1 MGWHPVRTCHNAAVA
16 HSGDC
21 QLSEIVDVRVAPNGR
36 MVLPN
41 RIRKSLGLSGGG
53 VLLVSIKG
61 DHVELRAAIH
71 GVAEA
76 QALYR
81 AHVVDDR
88 SSDDFLKTRRAEAA
102 HEADD

>member
-1 MGWHPVRTCHNAAVA
+1 VTET
-16 HSGDC
+16 
-21 QLSEIVDVRVAPNGR
+21 LDVRVAPNGR

-53 VLLVSIKG
+53 VLLVSIEG
-61 DHVELRAAIH
+61 DHVELRSAAH

-81 AHVVDDR
+81 AHVVDDQ
-88 SSDDFLKTRRAEAA
+88 SSDDFLESRRAEAA
-102 HEADD
+102 LENGD